1 MRPTQQE
8 RSEDRARST
17 PQKAPDAGASVS
29 QAPALHTLTRASRD
43 TLTLPPLAIHPDKSD
58 KMPHMVTAGKSLAK
72 RCQAE
77 GSGVVAADCMPRT
90 KTVPLTPLSLRPG
103 SQGTGLGMGLNCQPF
118 QPAGCLHVLRDDF
131 PKVDSLALGQKPRMD
146 VTGTQGASSNLALQ
160 QESMSKFVCT
170 DTCVYLWAKVASSAA
185 WKILGTQKVQRPYAS
200 VPRADQSSAQQTSGL
215 PVSIVYPSGPAA
227 ESSASWISPK
237 EELRL
242 RRKEE
247 PHSLEDSSTNC
258 QAHPHAAGLGSGTS
272 QRQRHHRHRLPRLPH
287 RTPRI
292 STAPDS
298 LPPKS
303 ALEAEGQQPPARS
316 RLQYRVSV
324 SMGVTGANGFPCC
337 GKESVDIMDS
347 QGDINRN
354 QIQPIQEEDDMELED
369 ELLGP
374 ELPEEELPQVEPE
387 QKPFPQAEPKA
398 KQEDPKPQG
407 YREESPQPYGDA
419 LTKPDIRQLS
429 MRSNSSYVS
438 SMDEDY
444 RSIHV
449 QTSRHL
455 FWVDRLIQVSEHSL
469 QPVISTQPIQKSTE
483 KTTRCPAQQTVPK
496 DTESSK
502 KQSQDPSTQ
511 RGPLDKASQKTPSPE
526 PSLCTPSMGLEELI
540 NFASTL
546 AMASSSRIDLPSLQH
561 MIKSA
566 PQKATP
572 PPTEPALG
580 HAAQPTTDEPE
591 QGKLTKDE
599 KPPEEP
605 GEARKTQDAPKQEDE
620 DVPHPYVDLRK
631 PGFKRAT
638 IEGELKFLQSPTTSP
653 QPKGAAKDSV
663 PGTMKG
669 NPLFLKIHFKL
680 STPASPEK

>member
-1 MRPTQQE
+1 
-8 RSEDRARST
+8 
-17 PQKAPDAGASVS
+17 
-29 QAPALHTLTRASRD
+29 
-43 TLTLPPLAIHPDKSD
+43 
-58 KMPHMVTAGKSLAK
+58 
-72 RCQAE
+72 
-77 GSGVVAADCMPRT
+77 
-90 KTVPLTPLSLRPG
+90 
-103 SQGTGLGMGLNCQPF
+103 MGLNCQPF

-131 PKVDSLALGQKPRMD
+131 PKVDSLALGQNPRMD
-146 VTGTQGASSNLALQ
+146 VTGTQGASSNLALE

-170 DTCVYLWAKVASSAA
+170 DTCVYLGAKVTSSAGS

-200 VPRADQSSAQQTSGL
+200 VPRAEQSSAQQTSGL
-215 PVSIVYPSGPAA
+215 PGSIVYPSGPAA
-227 ESSASWISPK
+227 ENSASWMSPK
-237 EELRL
+237 ELRL
-242 RRKEE
+242 RG
-247 PHSLEDSSTNC
+247 
-258 QAHPHAAGLGSGTS
+258 QGAAPFSGRLLHQLPSPPTRRGARVRDVTEAATS
-272 QRQRHHRHRLPRLPH
+272 QAPAPPSTPPHPRV
-287 RTPRI
+287 

-324 SMGVTGANGFPCC
+324 SMGVTGGSGRRSAGQGRGRA
-337 GKESVDIMDS
+337 GKVKMR
-347 QGDINRN
+347 GDINRN
-354 QIQPIQEEDDMELED
+354 QFQPIQEEDDMELED

-502 KQSQDPSTQ
+502 KQSQDSSAQ
-511 RGPLDKASQKTPSPE
+511 QGPLDKASQKTPSPE
-526 PSLCTPSMGLEELI
+526 LSLCTPSMGLEELI

-546 AMASSSRIDLPSLQH
+546 AMASSSRMDLPSLQH
-561 MIKSA
+561 MIKRA
-566 PQKATP
+566 PQKAKP
-572 PPTEPALG
+572 PPTEAAVG

-605 GEARKTQDAPKQEDE
+605 GEARKTQDAPKREDE
-620 DVPHPYVDLRK
+620 DVPHPCLDLRK